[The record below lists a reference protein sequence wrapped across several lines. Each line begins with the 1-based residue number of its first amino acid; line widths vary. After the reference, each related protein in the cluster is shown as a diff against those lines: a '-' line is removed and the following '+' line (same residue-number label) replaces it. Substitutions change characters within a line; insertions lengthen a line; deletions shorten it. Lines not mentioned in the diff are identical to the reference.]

1 MLFSE
6 FAGKVIVNLENGE
19 ILGDVSEADLL
30 VAEIT
35 GKIDAILLP
44 TRGFMLNRNHDAA
57 QLSIAWQ
64 DVRKIGPEI
73 IVVEIDSSRNPLW

>member
-30 VAEIT
+30 VDEIT
-35 GKIDAILLP
+35 GKIDAIYFP
-44 TRGFMLNRNHDAA
+44 PAV
-57 QLSIAWQ
+57 SC
-64 DVRKIGPEI
+64 
-73 IVVEIDSSRNPLW
+73 

>member
-30 VAEIT
+30 VDEIT

-44 TRGFMLNRNHDAA
+44 TRGFMLNSNHDAA

>member
-1 MLFSE
+1 MGG
-6 FAGKVIVNLENGE
+6 FAYVIFRICRKGYC

-30 VAEIT
+30 VDEIT